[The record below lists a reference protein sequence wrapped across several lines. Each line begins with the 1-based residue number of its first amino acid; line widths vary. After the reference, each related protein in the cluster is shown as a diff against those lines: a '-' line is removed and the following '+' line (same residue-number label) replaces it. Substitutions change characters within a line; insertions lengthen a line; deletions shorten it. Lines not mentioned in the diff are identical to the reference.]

1 MRALYD
7 EDVFKQ
13 YYQTN
18 YDFNTTSLDEDEI
31 DEIKSLVKEKR
42 VNYALAPIG
51 EKIFSFIVEQNSNI
65 NFELVKLDTTNVDGM
80 LYIPESGNEKAYII
94 LNGNKPLVNQIFA
107 AAHEYYHYIKDYES
121 IKEKPYI
128 CCLSSLLNINEKKA
142 SRFAAELLLP
152 DEALRTEIKLFK
164 KKFNCSEK
172 KKMKFE
178 EYAFISIM
186 LTIKYQ
192 LPLKA
197 VIYRLYEENL
207 IDNIN
212 KFVADYDVIKK
223 VLMQVEILKD
233 QVDYLYGTGNNSLEE
248 NSALYQQIEVA
259 YNNGLASRT
268 EILDDAEKLNLNS
281 QVIETFFDVIDDEDD
296 DEDDDEILRISK
308 EIWGGKW
315 FVYTS

>member
-1 MRALYD
+1 MRVLYD

-128 CCLSSLLNINEKKA
+128 CCLSSA
-142 SRFAAELLLP
+142 SAA
-152 DEALRTEIKLFK
+152 
-164 KKFNCSEK
+164 
-172 KKMKFE
+172 
-178 EYAFISIM
+178 
-186 LTIKYQ
+186 
-192 LPLKA
+192 
-197 VIYRLYEENL
+197 
-207 IDNIN
+207 
-212 KFVADYDVIKK
+212 
-223 VLMQVEILKD
+223 
-233 QVDYLYGTGNNSLEE
+233 
-248 NSALYQQIEVA
+248 
-259 YNNGLASRT
+259 
-268 EILDDAEKLNLNS
+268 
-281 QVIETFFDVIDDEDD
+281 
-296 DEDDDEILRISK
+296 
-308 EIWGGKW
+308 
-315 FVYTS
+315 

>member
-13 YYQTN
+13 HYQTN

-172 KKMKFE
+172 KKMKLE

-248 NSALYQQIEVA
+248 NSTLYQQIEVA
-259 YNNGLASRT
+259 YNNGLVSRT

-308 EIWGGKW
+308 EMWGGEW